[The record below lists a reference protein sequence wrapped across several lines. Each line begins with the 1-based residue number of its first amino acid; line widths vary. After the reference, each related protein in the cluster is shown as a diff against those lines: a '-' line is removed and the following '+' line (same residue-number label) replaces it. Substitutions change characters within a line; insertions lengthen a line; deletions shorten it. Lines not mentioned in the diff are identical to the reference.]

1 MSYYL
6 HLQRDMRNMTQFV
19 LPFNLFHVQNIVIA
33 NVVHKMLISCLRSVA
48 TWSISLNPCSV
59 GTLKLSEVNVNNLYK
74 ALNTQYRFCFPI
86 YFFSVV

>member
-33 NVVHKMLISCLRSVA
+33 NVVRRMLISCLRSFA

-59 GTLKLSEVNVNNLYK
+59 VTLKISEVNVNNLFK
-74 ALNTQYRFCFPI
+74 ALKSINF
-86 YFFSVV
+86 